1 MNTALVRMPTI
12 SMLIACLCIISGL
25 ASIGQA
31 DAAAAQLQDTT
42 VGTKTEV
49 HGETTQNQPWEPLPP
64 PPDEFDWIQLNSGE
78 WLKGELKVLY
88 EDKLEFDS
96 DELDLLI
103 LDWEDVKQV
112 RGHRPFSVRFEG
124 PITVDGMLEVNG
136 DDVFVTAGGSRQSF
150 KRSQLL
156 AMAPGEPREINY
168 WSGKLS
174 IGLNLQSG
182 NSDQTLYST
191 IINVMRR
198 TSANR
203 FVNDYFGNYTKVE
216 GEETTNNHRLSSY
229 YDIFQTRSYFFRPLF
244 GEYYRDPFKNV
255 AHRITV
261 GTGIGYH
268 IIETAKTE
276 WDVSG
281 GPAVQWTQ
289 FNSVEAGQDQ
299 SDTTPALVA
308 GTHFNTELTKR
319 IDFDFLYNFEIVNE
333 ESGTYTHHLVAT
345 VETELTSWLDFNI
358 SAVWDRTQDPQPK
371 KNGTVPEKD
380 DYYMIFGV
388 GIDF

>member
-1 MNTALVRMPTI
+1 MMNTALVRMPTI
-12 SMLIACLCIISGL
+12 SMLIVCLCIISGL

-31 DAAAAQLQDTT
+31 ETVAAQLQDTT
-42 VGTKTEV
+42 VSTKTET
-49 HGETTQNQPWEPLPP
+49 HGETTQNQPWEPLTP

-112 RGHRPFSVRFEG
+112 RGHSIFSVRFDG

-156 AMAPGEPREINY
+156 AIALGEPREINY

-182 NSDQTLYST
+182 NSDQTQYST
-191 IINVMRR
+191 MINVMRR

-244 GEYYRDPFKNV
+244 GEYLRDPFKNLD
-255 AHRITV
+255 HRITV

-268 IIETAKTE
+268 IIDAAKTE

-281 GPAVQWTQ
+281 VLRP
-289 FNSVEAGQDQ
+289 
-299 SDTTPALVA
+299 
-308 GTHFNTELTKR
+308 
-319 IDFDFLYNFEIVNE
+319 
-333 ESGTYTHHLVAT
+333 
-345 VETELTSWLDFNI
+345 
-358 SAVWDRTQDPQPK
+358 PQL
-371 KNGTVPEKD
+371 
-380 DYYMIFGV
+380 
-388 GIDF
+388 